1 MRKLKVL
8 ALAAALSLSMASTA
22 FAGSWKQDDKG
33 WWYQEDDGSYP
44 TNTWKEIKGKYYY
57 FGADGYMLSNGVAP
71 DGQRVGADGALIKT
85 QNRSHITYSA
95 DSVTKDLMI
104 SDWIFGNDYTTYHL
118 YEITNNSALTIDISI
133 NEVGKNHVGS
143 TVSADSLSE
152 CDIPAGTTFFMY
164 SICSDSPDVAEF
176 DSTVKVTQTKY
187 WQPVFQNI
195 STNVIK
201 KSKKTIVAATNNGSV
216 KIDFPEAIAVFY
228 KNGEPIDLYRVYMGA
243 SASLQ
248 AGESY
253 TAEMYSTS
261 GTYDDVKV
269 HITGRAD
276 K

>member
-8 ALAAALSLSMASTA
+8 VLAAALSLSMASTA
-22 FAGSWKQDDKG
+22 FADSWKQSDGK
-33 WWYQEDDGSYP
+33 WWYQEDGGSYP
-44 TNTWKEIKGKYYY
+44 SNTWKEIKGKYYY
-57 FGADGYMLSNGVAP
+57 FDADGYMLSNTVAP
-71 DGQRVGADGALIKT
+71 DGQRVGADGALIKA
-85 QNRSHITYSA
+85 QNRAHITYSA

-201 KSKKTIVAATNNGSV
+201 KSKKAIVAATNNGSV

>member
-8 ALAAALSLSMASTA
+8 VLAAALSLSMASTA
-22 FAGSWKQDDKG
+22 FADSWKQSDGK
-33 WWYQEDDGSYP
+33 WWYQEDGGSYP
-44 TNTWKEIKGKYYY
+44 SNTWKEIKGKYYY
-57 FGADGYMLSNGVAP
+57 FDADGYMLSNTVAP

-85 QNRSHITYSA
+85 QNRSNITYSA

-201 KSKKTIVAATNNGSV
+201 KSKKAIVAATNNGSV